1 MKNILFALIVLS
13 YSSIFSQ
20 TQIETFFVNGVCGMC
35 KDRIEKSCIKVEGI
49 KMVNWNLD
57 NRQIKV
63 IYNKKKIDLPQIH
76 SFIASMGHDTDMITA
91 SEKSYNSL
99 DECCKYRDESIII
112 DHKKK
117 GINNN

>member
-20 TQIETFFVNGVCGMC
+20 TQIETFFVDGVCEMC

-76 SFIASMGHDTDMITA
+76 SFIASIGHDTDMITA

>member
-1 MKNILFALIVLS
+1 MKNILFILIVFGFS
-13 YSSIFSQ
+13 AMFSQ
-20 TQIETFFVNGVCGMC
+20 TQVEKFFVDGVCGMC
-35 KDRIEKSCIKVEGI
+35 KDRIEKSCIKVKGI

-63 IYNKKKIDLPQIH
+63 VYNTKKIDLPEIH
-76 SFIASMGHDTDMITA
+76 SFIASIGHDTDMIKA

-99 DECCKYRDESIII
+99 DECCKYRDETIVI

>member
-99 DECCKYRDESIII
+99 DECCKYRDENIVI

>member
-20 TQIETFFVNGVCGMC
+20 TQIETFFVDGVCEMC
-35 KDRIEKSCIKVEGI
+35 KDRIEKSCVKVEGI

-76 SFIASMGHDTDMITA
+76 SFIASIGHDTDMITA

-99 DECCKYRDESIII
+99 DECCKYRDENIII